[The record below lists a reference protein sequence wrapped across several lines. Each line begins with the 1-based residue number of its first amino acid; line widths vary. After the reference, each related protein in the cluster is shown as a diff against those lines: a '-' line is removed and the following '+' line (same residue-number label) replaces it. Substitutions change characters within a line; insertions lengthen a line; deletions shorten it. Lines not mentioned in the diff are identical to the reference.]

1 MDMKIRDKNPILKGE
16 IEKMHKAGIEKPL
29 WKAVAKGLNRP
40 RRKRY
45 EVNLSRLEKF
55 ATANETVIVPGAVL
69 AEGEVKKKLT
79 VAALKFSAGAR
90 KKIEK
95 AGGKCLS
102 IEELF
107 RENPDA
113 SKIRIMG

>member
-1 MDMKIRDKNPILKGE
+1 MAMKVRDKNPILKKE
-16 IEKMHKAGIEKPL
+16 IESLSKAGIETPI

-40 RRKRY
+40 RRIRH
-45 EVNLSRLEKF
+45 EVSLSRLE
-55 ATANETVIVPGAVL
+55 AYAQQNETIIVPGIVL
-69 AEGEVKKKLT
+69 GQGDLKKKIT
-79 VAALKFSAGAR
+79 VAAYRFSSEAR

-102 IEELF
+102 IEEVAK
-107 RENPDA
+107 EKDA

>member
-1 MDMKIRDKNPILKGE
+1 MKVRDKNPLLKKE
-16 IEKMHKAGIEKPL
+16 IESLSKAGIDTPV

-40 RRKRY
+40 RRRRY

-55 ATANETVIVPGAVL
+55 AKQNDTIIVPGIVL
-69 AEGEVKKKLT
+69 GEGEITKHVT
-79 VAALKFSAGAR
+79 VAALKFSSEAR

-95 AGGKCLS
+95 AGGKCLA
-102 IEELF
+102 IEQASEL
-107 RENPDA
+107 EP

>member
-1 MDMKIRDKNPILKGE
+1 MKIRDKNPILKKE
-16 IEKMHKAGIEKPL
+16 IEKLSQAGVEKPI

-55 ATANETVIVPGAVL
+55 ATQGDTIVVPGIVL
-69 AEGEVKKKLT
+69 GEGDVKKRIT
-79 VAALKFSAGAR
+79 VAAIKFSSEAR
-90 KKIEK
+90 KKIER

-102 IEELF
+102 IEEVSK
-107 RENPDA
+107 ENP
-113 SKIRIMG
+113 SKMRIMG

>member
-1 MDMKIRDKNPILKGE
+1 MKVRDKNPILKKD
-16 IEKMHKAGIEKPL
+16 IESLSQAGVEKPV

-40 RRKRY
+40 RRIRY

-55 ATANETVIVPGAVL
+55 AAQGDTIVVPGIVL
-69 AEGEVKKKLT
+69 GEGELKKRIT
-79 VAALKFSAGAR
+79 VAAVKFSADAR

-102 IEELF
+102 MEE
-107 RENPDA
+107 A
-113 SKIRIMG
+113 SKMEPSKVRIMG

>member
-1 MDMKIRDKNPILKGE
+1 MKVRDKNPLLKKE
-16 IEKMHKAGIEKPL
+16 IENLSQAGVEKPV

-40 RRKRY
+40 RRKRF

-55 ATANETVIVPGAVL
+55 ATQGDTIIVPGIVL
-69 AEGEVKKKLT
+69 GEGDIKKKLT
-79 VAALKFSAGAR
+79 VAAVKFSAEAR

-102 IEELF
+102 IEQVSGME
-107 RENPDA
+107 P

>member
-1 MDMKIRDKNPILKGE
+1 MKTRDKNPILKKE
-16 IEKMHKAGIEKPL
+16 IERLNNAGIEEPV

-45 EVNLSRLEKF
+45 EVNLSKLEKF
-55 ATANETVIVPGAVL
+55 ANQNDTIIVPGIVL
-69 AEGEVKKKLT
+69 GKGEIKKQVT
-79 VAALKFSAGAR
+79 VAAVKFSSEAR

-102 IEELF
+102 INEI
-107 RENPDA
+107 
-113 SKIRIMG
+113 SKKEPSKVRIMG